1 MPDPAEPR
9 SVHSWSKRAIATIL
23 TLGAVA
29 GAIGAMLGLR
39 SSIMDLRPVPEPPDP
54 RDVARISIETD
65 SPVGLSEGQ
74 ALIKAMQSQGAG
86 SGSRQERPVLV
97 RRLQPDPTS
106 QADSQAD
113 PTGDMAPPE
122 PEPEPSS
129 PSSDTAPEPAPSSS
143 DDTTASTSEST
154 SSTPSTN
161 GQPTP
166 PDLRTGSLMVID
178 PPAGS
183 RQVEVNQQY
192 VRVMRYLRQRDPSP
206 AWDDCSQ
213 DLSTCPALP
222 AMRSMAYGPDGKPVP
237 PEVAAERILEVFR
250 DTRTSSE
257 ESGPSEALGV
267 FVTADL
273 ELIGLRGREVKLSW
287 LMYGGGKGRN
297 KRLHGNWLNANLAY
311 SLKPQSEDD
320 TSTVAIWVPLPRS
333 AGPFRVHVLLKVDGV
348 LVAHKKS
355 KKFS

>member
-1 MPDPAEPR
+1 MPEPAASRPAR
-9 SVHSWSKRAIATIL
+9 RWWNRATATIL
-23 TLGAVA
+23 TLGALA
-29 GAIGAMLGLR
+29 GAIGAMLALR
-39 SSIMDLRPVPEPPDP
+39 SSILELRPAPEPPDP
-54 RDVARISIETD
+54 RDVARVSIETD
-65 SPVGLSEGQ
+65 SPVRLSEGQ

-106 QADSQAD
+106 QAD
-113 PTGDMAPPE
+113 PTGDTSP

-129 PSSDTAPEPAPSSS
+129 PSSDTAPEPAPNSS
-143 DDTTASTSEST
+143 DDTTASTSGST
-154 SSTPSTN
+154 SSTPSTT

-166 PDLRTGSLMVID
+166 PDLRTGSLMEID
-178 PPAGS
+178 PPAGTQQEEVGEQLV
-183 RQVEVNQQY
+183 QVMQNI
-192 VRVMRYLRQRDPSP
+192 RARDHSH
-206 AWDDCSQ
+206 AWKDCSE
-213 DLSTCPALP
+213 DLSTCAAGP

-297 KRLHGNWLNANLAY
+297 KRLHGNWLNDNLVY

-320 TSTVAIWVPLPRS
+320 TSTAAIWIPLPRS
-333 AGPFRVHVLLKVDGV
+333 AGPFRVHLLLKVDGV

-355 KKFS
+355 KSLS

>member
-1 MPDPAEPR
+1 MPEPAEPR
-9 SVHSWSKRAIATIL
+9 SVHPWLKRATATIL
-23 TLGAVA
+23 TLGALA
-29 GAIGAMLGLR
+29 GAIGAILGLR
-39 SSIMDLRPVPEPPDP
+39 SSIMELRPAPEPPDP

-65 SPVGLSEGQ
+65 SPVRLSEGQ

-97 RRLQPDPTS
+97 RRLQPDPTA
-106 QADSQAD
+106 QADA
-113 PTGDMAPPE
+113 TGDTSA

-129 PSSDTAPEPAPSSS
+129 PSSDTAPEPTPSSS
-143 DDTTASTSEST
+143 DDTTASSSGST
-154 SSTPSTN
+154 SSTPSTT
-161 GQPTP
+161 GPPTEP
-166 PDLRTGSLMVID
+166 ELMTPLMEIG

-183 RQVEVNQQY
+183 RQVEVREQL
-192 VRVMRYLRQRDPSP
+192 VRVMRKLRADDPSP

-237 PEVAAERILEVFR
+237 PEVAAERVLEVFR

-267 FVTADL
+267 FVTVDL
-273 ELIGLRGREVKLSW
+273 ELVGLRGREVKLSW
-287 LMYGGGKGRN
+287 LMYGGGKGRD
-297 KRLHGNWLNANLAY
+297 KRLHGNWLNDNLVY

-320 TSTVAIWVPLPRS
+320 TTIAAIWIPLPRS

-355 KKFS
+355 KSFS